1 MGLRKNSKH
10 PASVDGVLFTAQHK
24 AASRAETSGLL
35 LTARKAERW
44 ELGRH
49 GRWPRGEGRC
59 VGRRPDWKKGLG
71 IQAVG
76 AHGEDGAAPARTP

>member
-1 MGLRKNSKH
+1 MKITPMRNQTRIVMVSPGVNDDDDGATQKQQH

-35 LTARKAERW
+35 LTARKAGHR

-49 GRWPRGEGRC
+49 SC
-59 VGRRPDWKKGLG
+59 
-71 IQAVG
+71 
-76 AHGEDGAAPARTP
+76 